1 MPHTRYFLREDNY
14 NAYYDF
20 RMHDHIQRARVV
32 KTYEARYWDLYD
44 ACADDPV
51 WAKKEEKGKDI
62 APQMAVEPPEPAL
75 PTVGAGAAVSE
86 EDYQYDSEEDCF
98 VKIQKVRVSPRKVRV
113 SL

>member
-1 MPHTRYFLREDNY
+1 
-14 NAYYDF
+14 
-20 RMHDHIQRARVV
+20 MHDHIQRARVV

-51 WAKKEEKGKDI
+51 WAKKEEEGKDI

-86 EDYQYDSEEDCF
+86 EDYKYDSEEDCF